1 MLELIKTP
9 EIRIIKEKTF
19 LNPSINHKR
28 NKGNKENKEN
38 KRNNRNKSNNRNKR
52 LKSKNLTIDEQI
64 TCFAEIICT
73 QLLKE
78 MNFYEKD

>member
-9 EIRIIKEKTF
+9 EIRSKKEKTF
-19 LNPSINHKR
+19 LNHSVNQKR
-28 NKGNKENKEN
+28 NNRNKEN
-38 KRNNRNKSNNRNKR
+38 KRNKSNKLNKRNKKPKAN
-52 LKSKNLTIDEQI
+52 NLTIDEQI

>member
-9 EIRIIKEKTF
+9 EIRSIKEKTF
-19 LNPSINHKR
+19 LNPSLNQKR
-28 NKGNKENKEN
+28 NKEN
-38 KRNNRNKSNNRNKR
+38 KRNNRNKLNNRNKK
-52 LKSKNLTIDEQI
+52 LKANNLTIDEQI

>member
-9 EIRIIKEKTF
+9 EIRSKKEKTF
-19 LNPSINHKR
+19 LKTPVNQNRNKR
-28 NKGNKENKEN
+28 NNKNY
-38 KRNNRNKSNNRNKR
+38 RNNRNKK
-52 LKSKNLTIDEQI
+52 LKANNLTIDEQI

>member
-1 MLELIKTP
+1 VLELIKTP
-9 EIRIIKEKTF
+9 EIRSIKEKTF
-19 LNPSINHKR
+19 LKTPVNQNRNKR
-28 NKGNKENKEN
+28 NKENNRNYK
-38 KRNNRNKSNNRNKR
+38 NNRNKK
-52 LKSKNLTIDEQI
+52 LKANNLTIDEQI